1 MSDPAP
7 QPAPGAPEGGAP
19 SGGPSGPPPNQ
30 SSNRRLQQT
39 QAQVKEVVDI
49 MCVNVDKVLERDQKL
64 SELDDRA
71 DALQAGASQFESS
84 AAKLKRKY
92 WWKNCKMMIMMGVIC
107 AIVVVVIAK
116 RSPGAVFLQA
126 VLRRRS
132 SHCIAQM
139 TSIKRGIQLM
149 RRNA

>member
-1 MSDPAP
+1 SDPAQ

-19 SGGPSGPPPNQ
+19 GGAPPGQATNV

-39 QAQVKEVVDI
+39 QAQMKEVVDI
-49 MCVNVDKVLERDQKL
+49 MCVNVDKVLQRDEKL

-92 WWKNCKMMIMMGVIC
+92 WWKNCKMMIMMGVIG
-107 AIVVVVIAK
+107 AIVVVVIVSKYQKAQDQRW
-116 RSPGAVFLQA
+116 RSTNSR
-126 VLRRRS
+126 VL
-132 SHCIAQM
+132 
-139 TSIKRGIQLM
+139 
-149 RRNA
+149 